1 MPFDMT
7 VPQFPAPDPKGK
19 VLVVDDELDIRE
31 SLEILL
37 SSEGYSV
44 DQAQN
49 GERNRV
55 DFICALRRQNDEA
68 LARAVFVQPRKTRE
82 RGFRM
87 CVDDE
92 PRPALRRHA
101 HVIACPG

>member
-1 MPFDMT
+1 MT
-7 VPQFPAPDPKGK
+7 APQFTAPGPKGK

-49 GERNRV
+49 
-55 DFICALRRQNDEA
+55 AA
-68 LARAVFVQPRKTRE
+68 
-82 RGFRM
+82 
-87 CVDDE
+87 
-92 PRPALRRHA
+92 
-101 HVIACPG
+101 